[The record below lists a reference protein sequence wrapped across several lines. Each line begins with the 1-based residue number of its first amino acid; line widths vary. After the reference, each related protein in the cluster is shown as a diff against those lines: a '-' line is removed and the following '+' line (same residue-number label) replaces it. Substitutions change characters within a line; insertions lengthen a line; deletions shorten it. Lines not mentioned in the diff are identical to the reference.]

1 MSTIPV
7 YSQHLQLHSTCRRM
21 LVLQDK
27 AELVANCG
35 DETIRLVDSLINS
48 PIPQYIIIT
57 RIIVQMYPYVFL
69 KYFISAAVIL
79 LASVDRLS
87 LIVTTIIIIA

>member
-1 MSTIPV
+1 
-7 YSQHLQLHSTCRRM
+7 M

-35 DETIRLVDSLINS
+35 DETIRLFDSLIHS
-48 PIPQYIIIT
+48 PIPQCIIIT
-57 RIIVQMYPYVFL
+57 RIIVQMCPDVFL

-79 LASVDRLS
+79 LASLDQLS
-87 LIVTTIIIIA
+87 LIVIIVIIIIIA